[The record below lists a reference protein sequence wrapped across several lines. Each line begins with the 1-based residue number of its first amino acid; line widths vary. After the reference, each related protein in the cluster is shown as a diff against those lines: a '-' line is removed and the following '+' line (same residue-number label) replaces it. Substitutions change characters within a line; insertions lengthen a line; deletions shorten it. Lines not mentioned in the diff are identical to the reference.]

1 MLNKKN
7 LLLIALLSTVLIVGA
22 FTSSAIAE
30 WKPAGPIKLIATFR
44 PGGGVDTQARLI
56 AEEMQKRHGWKII
69 PENIAGKGGING
81 LRTLKKGPND
91 GTVIA
96 MTASEALGYNMIV
109 SKKSGLK
116 LDDFTGLTTT
126 ALAQM
131 GIVAMTKKGWKTF
144 HDVVNIAKKGQK
156 IRFGAMSQKL
166 ADIAYLLGKAQGV
179 QFNIVSVQGGRAV
192 MNGLVAGDLDVG
204 FVAGIQAKAV
214 RAGDMVNLA
223 SGMSIPLTLSPNAPL
238 MKEFGVEFD
247 GDAYFMFVAP
257 AGVPKEAQ
265 QAIIDAIVGIV
276 QDPSTKAGGYIKKAF
291 GKATTLNGAE
301 LKRFLVDQYRAS
313 STLLKAVSQ

>member
-1 MLNKKN
+1 MSNRKN

-56 AEEMQKRHGWKII
+56 AEEMQRRHGWKII

-131 GIVAMTKKGWKTF
+131 GIVAMTKNGWKTF
-144 HDVVNIAKKGQK
+144 HDIVAIAKKGQK

-179 QFNIVSVQGGRAV
+179 QFNIVSVRGGRAV
-192 MNGLVAGDLDVG
+192 MNGLNAGDLDVG

-223 SGMSIPLTLSPNAPL
+223 SGMSFPLTLSPNAPL
-238 MKEFGVEFD
+238 MTEFGVQFN
-247 GDAYFMFVAP
+247 GDAYFMFAAP
-257 AGVPKEAQ
+257 AGIPKEAEQ
-265 QAIIDAIVGIV
+265 AIVGAIAEIV
-276 QDPSTKAGGYIKKAF
+276 HDPSTKAGGYIKKAF
-291 GKATTLNGAE
+291 GKATTLRGAE
-301 LKRFLVDQYRAS
+301 FQRFLEEQYQAS
-313 STLLKAVSQ
+313 HKLLKAVSQ